1 MPWRMRYLTTRD
13 HPLAYGLYAA
23 TFLLGLTL
31 LTGYVDTVS
40 LHGFDQ
46 VMAILWKL
54 QMLTGGLAALWAI
67 WQKPKMTPHW
77 PDLGDLLRVEAI
89 AAGQGACGYMVYT
102 WSLILLQNRLSIPA
116 LVLGVVG
123 LGLFARCIQ
132 AYKESEQAERLALL
146 YDEVQHTLGDL
157 ERSHSVA
164 LPGILR
170 QSAEEVIVTPD
181 EDKRDRE

>member
-13 HPLAYGLYAA
+13 HPLAYGLYTA

-31 LTGYVDTVS
+31 LTGWVDTVS

-46 VMAILWKL
+46 IMAILWKL
-54 QMLTGGLAALWAI
+54 QMLTGGIMALWAI

-89 AAGQGACGYMVYT
+89 AAGQAACGYLVYT
-102 WSLILLQNRLSIPA
+102 WSIIEFQNRVSIPA

-123 LGLFARCIQ
+123 IGMLARCIQ

-146 YDEVQHTLGDL
+146 YDEVQQTLSDL
-157 ERSHSVA
+157 ERSHSVM
-164 LPGILR
+164 LPQILR
-170 QSAEEVIVTPD
+170 SNAEEIVVTQ
-181 EDKRDRE
+181 EDPKKE

>member
-13 HPLAYGLYAA
+13 HPLAYGLYTA

-46 VMAILWKL
+46 VMAIMWKL

-67 WQKPKMTPHW
+67 WQKPRMTPNW

-89 AAGQGACGYMVYT
+89 AAGQAACGYGVYT
-102 WSLILLQNRLSIPA
+102 WSIILFQGRLSIPA
-116 LVLGVVG
+116 LVLGVIGV
-123 LGLFARCIQ
+123 GLFARCVQ

-157 ERSHSVA
+157 ERSHSVM
-164 LPGILR
+164 LPDILR
-170 QSAEEVIVTPD
+170 EGTEQIVVTPD
-181 EDKRDRE
+181 EHRKE